1 MGTADRHPDNRAL
14 LLLHLRPAAVD
25 LQPVHRRDRDL
36 RHAVAVGPAPVLYE
50 DGRQTRDF
58 CYVEDVA
65 RANMLAA
72 TSDQLDGMAVNVAS
86 GVPTSIRAIARMV
99 ADGLGIAI
107 EPVARGEFRPGEIRY
122 LTSDISRAVRAGYSP
137 TIDIATGIDRYLAWI
152 RTLGAVRDYFAAA
165 EQVLRERRIVQQ
177 VAARS

>member
-1 MGTADRHPDNRAL
+1 
-14 LLLHLRPAAVD
+14 
-25 LQPVHRRDRDL
+25 
-36 RHAVAVGPAPVLYE
+36 
-50 DGRQTRDF
+50 
-58 CYVEDVA
+58 
-65 RANMLAA
+65 MLAA